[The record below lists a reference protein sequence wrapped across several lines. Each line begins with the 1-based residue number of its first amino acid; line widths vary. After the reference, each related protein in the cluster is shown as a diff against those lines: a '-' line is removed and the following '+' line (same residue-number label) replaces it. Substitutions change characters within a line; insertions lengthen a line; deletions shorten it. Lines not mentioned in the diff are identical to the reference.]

1 MLLFSP
7 AKPGNSLRMDNHTLI
22 QYFHWYYNEEEKLW
36 VKASRHAADLADIGV
51 TMVWLP
57 PAYKATSGETSV
69 GYDCYDLYDLG
80 EFDQK
85 NSRSTKYGS
94 KDEYI
99 HAIKSLQEQGITV
112 MADVVINHKAG
123 GDELEKVPVRRVN
136 PNNREEFISDVFV
149 IEAWTKFTFPGRAG
163 KYSNF
168 IWDQHAFTGIDWAED
183 LQESG
188 IFSIQNQYGE
198 AWEEVPSR
206 EFGNYDYLMFNDVD
220 FRNEAVQEEIKRW
233 GEWYYKTCGMKGFRL
248 DAVKH
253 ISPWFLNIWIDHMN
267 ATFNEKFFI
276 VAENWVT
283 TDVAELQ
290 SYIDET
296 GGRMQLFDSIL
307 HMHFYQ
313 AAEEGKN
320 YDLSRIFENTLT
332 ESHPELSITFVDNHD
347 SQPLQALESYVDFW
361 FRPLAYA
368 LILLRE
374 QGIPCLFY
382 SDLYGCKY
390 SDANAEGV
398 EVEVELIG
406 VPDLPLISRIRKLYA
421 YGIQTDSLDHPNC
434 IGWTRSG
441 DEEHPDSGVAVVMSN
456 GEAGIKSM
464 EIGLN
469 HAGKQF
475 KDALG
480 HRQELV
486 TINEAGWGDFACEP
500 GSVSIWILADIQ

>member
-1 MLLFSP
+1 
-7 AKPGNSLRMDNHTLI
+7 MDNHTLI

-36 VKASRHAADLADIGV
+36 VKAAKNAENLAEIGV

-57 PAYKATSGETSV
+57 PAYKATSGEGSV

-85 NSRSTKYGS
+85 NGISTKYGS
-94 KDEYI
+94 KDEYV
-99 HAIKSLQEQGITV
+99 HAITTLQDNGITV

-123 GDELEKVPVRRVN
+123 GDQLEKVPVRKVN
-136 PNNREEFISDVFV
+136 PSNREEFTSDVMV

-163 KYSNF
+163 KYSEF
-168 IWDQHAFTGIDWAED
+168 IWDQHCFTGIDWAED
-183 LQESG
+183 LKESG
-188 IFSIQNQYGE
+188 IFSIQNVYGE

-220 FRNEAVQEEIKRW
+220 FRNEAVQDEIKRW
-233 GEWYYKTCGMKGFRL
+233 GEWYYNTCGMKGFRL

-267 ATFNEKFFI
+267 ATFNEDFFI

-283 TDVAELQ
+283 SDVAELQ

-307 HMHFYQ
+307 HMNFYR
-313 AAEEGKN
+313 AGEEGQH
-320 YDLSRIFENTLT
+320 YDLSKIFEGTLT
-332 ESHPELSITFVDNHD
+332 QSHPELSITFVDNHD
-347 SQPLQALESYVDFW
+347 SQPLQALQSYVEHW
-361 FRPLAYA
+361 FRPLAYT

-382 SDLYGCKY
+382 ADLYGCKY
-390 SDANAEGV
+390 SDMDDSGV
-398 EVEVELIG
+398 ELEIELIG
-406 VPDLPLISRIRKLYA
+406 LPALSTVSKVRKLYS
-421 YGIQTDSLDHPNC
+421 YGIQTDYFDHPNC

-441 DEEHPDSGVAVVMSN
+441 DDEHPDSGIAVVMSN
-456 GEAGIKSM
+456 GDAGQKSM
-464 EIGLN
+464 EVGLT
-469 HAGKQF
+469 HAGKEF
-475 KDALG
+475 KDLLG
-480 HRQELV
+480 HREEIV
-486 TINEAGWGDFACEP
+486 TINEQGWGDFFCAP
-500 GSVSIWILADIQ
+500 GSVSIWILNHIQ

>member
-1 MLLFSP
+1 MV
-7 AKPGNSLRMDNHTLI
+7 NQTLI
-22 QYFHWYYNEEEKLW
+22 QYFHWYYNEQEKLW
-36 VKASRHAADLADIGV
+36 VKAAKHAKDLADIGV
-51 TMVWLP
+51 TMAWLP
-57 PAYKATSGETSV
+57 PAYKATSGEESV

-94 KDEYI
+94 KDEYL
-99 HAIKSLQEQGITV
+99 HAIKTLQDNHITV

-123 GDELEKVPVRRVN
+123 GDQLESVPVRKVN
-136 PNNREEFISDVFV
+136 PFNREEFISDVIH
-149 IEAWTKFTFPGRAG
+149 IEAWTKFTFPGRKG
-163 KYSNF
+163 KYSEF
-168 IWDQHAFTGIDWAED
+168 VWDQHCFTGIDWAEN
-183 LQESG
+183 LKETG
-188 IFSIQNQYGE
+188 IYSIQNQYGE
-198 AWEEVPSR
+198 AWEEVPST

-267 ATFNEKFFI
+267 ATFQEKFFI

-290 SYIDET
+290 TYIDET

-307 HMHFYQ
+307 HINFYR
-313 AAEEGKN
+313 AGEEGKH
-320 YDLSRIFENTLT
+320 YDLSKIFEGTLT
-332 ESHPELSITFVDNHD
+332 QSHPELSITFVDNHD
-347 SQPLQALESYVDFW
+347 SQPLQALQSYVEFW

-382 SDLYGCKY
+382 ADLYGCKY
-390 SDANAEGV
+390 SDVGAEGV
-398 EVEVELIG
+398 ALEVELIG
-406 VPDLPLISRIRKLYA
+406 LPELATLSKIRKSYA
-421 YGIQTDSLDHPNC
+421 YGIQTDYLDHPNC

-441 DEEHPDSGVAVVMSN
+441 DEEHSGSGIAVLMSN
-456 GEAGIKSM
+456 GEAGEKSM
-464 EIGLN
+464 EIGLS
-469 HAGKQF
+469 HAGEEF
-475 KDALG
+475 VDLLG
-480 HRQELV
+480 HRKETV
-486 TINEAGWGDFACEP
+486 MINEAGWGHFYCEA
-500 GSVSIWILADIQ
+500 GSVSIWTLKHIQ